1 MWDGGFGVAVKSGS
15 AHGGEMPFPSALVPP
30 KVRKPSRKRWILAVF
45 GVLVI
50 CGGFFGN
57 PQTWLNTT
65 ISAVESLGPWAPLV
79 FALVYVA
86 ATVLLMP
93 GLPLTLAAGALFG
106 VVQGTIIVS
115 VASTTAAALAFLI
128 ARYLAREAVAA
139 RTREIPAFAALDQA
153 FGTDGW
159 KLVGLVRLSPLFP
172 FSLTN
177 YAFGLTGVQFKHY
190 VSASW
195 AAMLPATV
203 GYVYLGSLAGDG
215 ARSGEKSP
223 LEWTLAVAGLVA
235 TLTATVMVTK
245 AARKALQT
253 NKPCAIAADFPPGG

>member
-1 MWDGGFGVAVKSGS
+1 
-15 AHGGEMPFPSALVPP
+15 MPVPSALLPP

-50 CGGFFGN
+50 CGVFFGT
-57 PQTWLNTT
+57 PQTWLHTT
-65 ISAVESLGPWAPLV
+65 ISAVKSLGPWAPLV

-139 RTREIPAFAALDQA
+139 RTREIPAFADQA

-177 YAFGLTGVQFKHY
+177 YAFGLSGVQFKHY

-203 GYVYLGSLAGDG
+203 VYVYLGSLAGNG
-215 ARSGEKSP
+215 ACGGEKSP

-235 TLTATVMVTK
+235 TITATVMVTK

-253 NKPCAIAADFPPGG
+253 NKPCAIAADFPHGG